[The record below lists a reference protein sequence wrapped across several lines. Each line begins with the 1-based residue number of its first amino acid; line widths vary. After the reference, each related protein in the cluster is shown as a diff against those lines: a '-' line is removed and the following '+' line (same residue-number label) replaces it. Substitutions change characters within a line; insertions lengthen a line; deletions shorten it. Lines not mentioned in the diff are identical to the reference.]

1 MAILTESL
9 GYNKGSAAPRAEGL
23 HKVTRYEVEL
33 DFAAI
38 SAARTA
44 AGAAAIG
51 AGDGVE
57 AIRIPAKSLVM
68 AVGMDVVTAEGGTL
82 TVDIGDGTDAD
93 GWLDGVNANTVASYC
108 SAAAL
113 AEGTPNTFVGY
124 GAGKY
129 YSAADTIDVITV
141 NAADAAVVRVWA
153 LVADCA

>member
-1 MAILTESL
+1 MAIRSEGL
-9 GYNKGSAAPRAEGL
+9 GFNKGSAAPRAEGL
-23 HKVTRYEVEL
+23 DKVTRYEVEL

-51 AGDGVE
+51 AGDGLE
-57 AIRIPAKSLVM
+57 AIAIPAKSLVL
-68 AVGMDVVTAEGGTL
+68 AVGADVVTAEGGTL
-82 TVDIGDGTDAD
+82 TLDVGDATDPD
-93 GWLDGVNANTVASYC
+93 GWLDGVNANTIASYC

-113 AEGTPNTFVGY
+113 TEGTPNTFVGY

-153 LVADCA
+153 LVADAS

>member
-1 MAILTESL
+1 MTIVTDSL
-9 GYNKGSAAPRAEGL
+9 GFNKGSAAPRAEGL

-44 AGAAAIG
+44 AGAAALG
-51 AGDGVE
+51 AGDGVQ
-57 AIRIPAKSLVM
+57 ALSIPAKSLVM
-68 AVGMDVVTAEGGTL
+68 AVGMEVVTAEGGTL
-82 TVDIGDGTDAD
+82 TVDIGDGSDTD
-93 GWLDGVNANTVASYC
+93 GWLDGVNGNTVASYC
-108 SAAAL
+108 SAATL

-129 YSAADTIDVITV
+129 YSVADTIDVITV

-153 LVADCA
+153 LVVDAA

>member
-1 MAILTESL
+1 MTILTESL

-68 AVGMDVVTAEGGTL
+68 AVGVDVTTAEGGTL
-82 TVDIGDGTDAD
+82 TLDVGDGSDAD

-113 AEGTPNTFVGY
+113 AEGAPNTFVGY

-129 YSAADTIDVITV
+129 YAAADTIDVITV

-153 LVADCA
+153 LVVDAA

>member
-1 MAILTESL
+1 MAIVSESL

-23 HKVTRYEVEL
+23 HKVNRYEVEL

-51 AGDGVE
+51 AGDGLE
-57 AIRIPAKSLVM
+57 ALRIPAKSLVM

-82 TVDIGDGTDAD
+82 TVDIGDGSDTD